1 MENLT
6 PREVVEELD
15 KYIIGQQKA
24 KKAVAIALRNR
35 YRRKNLPEEMK
46 DEIYPKNI
54 IMIGST
60 GVGKT
65 EIARRLARL
74 VKAPFI
80 KVEAS
85 KFTEVGYV
93 GRDVDSMVRDLVE
106 TSIRMVK
113 QEKML
118 EVEDKA
124 RQLAEERIV
133 DYILPLPRKRNRV
146 AKNPLEFLLGQT
158 TDTQDS
164 DEELESRTRNIEEK
178 REIIKQ
184 KVSRYELDNDVI
196 EIEVEE
202 KNTSFMEVISGSGV
216 EEMGIN
222 LQDMF
227 GNLMPKNKKKRRV
240 TVEEARKILTFE
252 EAQGLIDMD
261 EVYREAIR
269 KAEEGGIIFLDEIDK
284 IASREG
290 SYGPDVSRGGVQRDI
305 LPIVEGSTV
314 VTKYGPVK
322 TDHIL
327 FIAAGAFHVSKPS
340 DLIPELQGR
349 FPIRVE
355 LESLGRDDLKRILVE
370 PNNSLIK
377 QYSALL
383 STEGVEIKF
392 SEEATDDIAAI
403 AYEVN
408 ARTENIGARRL
419 HTVMEKVLEDLLFD
433 APYMQGECIVID
445 SNYVTN
451 RLQKIVEDDDLS
463 RYIL

>member
-1 MENLT
+1 LENLT

-35 YRRKNLPEEMK
+35 YRRKNLPEEMR

-80 KVEAS
+80 KIEAS

-113 QEKML
+113 QEKMT

-133 DYILPLPRKRNRV
+133 DCILPLPRKRSRA

-158 TDTQDS
+158 PDIEEN
-164 DEELESRTRNIEEK
+164 DEELESRTRSIEEK
-178 REIIKQ
+178 RAIIKQ
-184 KVSRYELDNDVI
+184 KISRFELDNDVI

-227 GNLMPKNKKKRRV
+227 GNLLPKNKKKRRV
-240 TVEEARKILTFE
+240 TVEEARKILTSE

-322 TDHIL
+322 TDHVL

-392 SEEATDDIAAI
+392 SEEAIDDIANI

-433 APYMQGECIVID
+433 APYMQGQCIVID